1 MRYAW
6 IVLSA
11 LLLAGCRLDMHDQP
25 RYRFD
30 SASDFW
36 GDRRAARPA
45 VPGTVA
51 RGMLKTDAA
60 LWTGK
65 IGDKEV
71 DQFPFP
77 VTREVIER
85 GRDRYGIYCTPCH
98 GLLGYGNGV
107 IVSRGLKN
115 PPSYHTEAL
124 RDAPVGRIYNTIT
137 NGNGS
142 MASYQS
148 RIPMRDRWAIV
159 SYIRVLQQSQNV
171 KAAELSAE
179 ERQKI
184 DQPAP
189 ARQQG
194 EAR

>member
-6 IVLSA
+6 IALSA

-25 RYRFD
+25 RYRID

-45 VPGTVA
+45 VQGTVA

-71 DQFPFP
+71 EQFPFP

-85 GRDRYGIYCTPCH
+85 GRDRYNIYCTPCH

-142 MASYQS
+142 MASYAS
-148 RIPMRDRWAIV
+148 RIPMRDRWSIV

-171 KAAELSAE
+171 KASELSAE